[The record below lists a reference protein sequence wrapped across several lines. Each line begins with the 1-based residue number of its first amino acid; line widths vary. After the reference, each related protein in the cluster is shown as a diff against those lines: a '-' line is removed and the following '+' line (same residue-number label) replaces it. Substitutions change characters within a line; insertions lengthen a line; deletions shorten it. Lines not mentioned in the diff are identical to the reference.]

1 MRYPTIT
8 QKFSL
13 FSKHMSKIVNLAKG
27 RTYSCTCSTDT
38 TITMGSGES
47 QVVVTVV
54 APQGL
59 FVATD
64 IVGIVSNDD
73 AIIRQMFYSSVVS
86 GSGTGGGGGGNANMA
101 EEYDPT
107 DKKLAVSGYLVNYAL
122 QTSDFFAQET
132 GTAAML
138 ASIASE

>member
-1 MRYPTIT
+1 
-8 QKFSL
+8 
-13 FSKHMSKIVNLAKG
+13 MSKIVNLAKG

-86 GSGTGGGGGGNANMA
+86 GSGTGGGGNANMA